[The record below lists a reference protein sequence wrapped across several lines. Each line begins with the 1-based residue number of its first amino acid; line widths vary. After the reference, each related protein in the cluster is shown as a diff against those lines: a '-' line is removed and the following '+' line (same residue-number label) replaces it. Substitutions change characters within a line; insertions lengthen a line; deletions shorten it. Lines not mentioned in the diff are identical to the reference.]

1 MRQDSTEAVINKTCP
16 PEVAHEL
23 EIAGGLNRYGEAMFR
38 VVWGYNR
45 IVPMS
50 GQWEEWEKC
59 TAMLTDK
66 LTGVVATRD
75 FIRLKSS
82 VVETRYVPKYL
93 PANCWHL
100 EKWCPPEDYGS
111 PELWRKQGEEVL
123 KGITVDTAG
132 EFPHRGEYELVM
144 PLTTDFT
151 YDGKPLPLVASLVAE
166 LARMVRVGTERYSLM
181 QRKAAIEQRLKREE
195 QGFSRRAID
204 IMKDGM
210 RPYAGEAFVTV
221 TDNDQPTPKPDAKV
235 KLV

>member
-1 MRQDSTEAVINKTCP
+1 MKRNSSEAVELHDCP
-16 PEVAHEL
+16 PEVEREL
-23 EIAGGLNRYGEAMFR
+23 RLAGGLNRYGGPMFR

-45 IVPMS
+45 IVPMH

-59 TAMLTDK
+59 AAVLTDK
-66 LTGVVATRD
+66 LTGHTETRE

-82 VVETRYVPKYL
+82 VIETRQEPKYL

-111 PELWRKQGEEVL
+111 PELWRKQGEEVIQGL
-123 KGITVDTAG
+123 TVDTAG
-132 EFPHRGEYELVM
+132 EFPSRGEYELVM

-151 YDGKPLPLVASLVAE
+151 NEGKPLPLVSALVGE
-166 LARMVRVGTERYSLM
+166 LARMVRVSAERYSLM

-195 QGFSRRAID
+195 QGFTRKAID

-210 RPYAGEAFVTV
+210 RPYAGETFVTV
-221 TDNDQPTPKPDAKV
+221 PGEPTPLKV
-235 KLV
+235 APKIIP